1 MITTRINE
9 PDHYDLQV
17 ISLIFFCPHPQ
28 KSLLHNAHYH
38 KCVRLLVHA
47 HVCTQVHMDKKVCT
61 QSLRTK
67 QNLNNPAITVLTII
81 AKNL

>member
-17 ISLIFFCPHPQ
+17 ISLIFFCPPP

-38 KCVRLLVHA
+38 KCGRLLVHA
-47 HVCTQVHMDKKVCT
+47 HVCMDKEVCT
-61 QSLRTK
+61 HSLRTK
-67 QNLNNPAITVLTII
+67 QDLNNPAITVLTII